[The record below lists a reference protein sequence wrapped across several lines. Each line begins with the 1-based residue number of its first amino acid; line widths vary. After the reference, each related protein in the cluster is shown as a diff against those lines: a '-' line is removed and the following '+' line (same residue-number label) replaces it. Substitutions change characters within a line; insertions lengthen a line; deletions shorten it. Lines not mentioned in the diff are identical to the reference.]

1 MDMSSFLVDAYFT
14 EYESK
19 AKYMMG
25 SSDPESLPL
34 KEAITD
40 LTKYADEPPGYA
52 AGCTNRSVLL
62 LPYVQ
67 WILKFRSFL
76 QRL

>member
-19 AKYMMG
+19 AKYMTG
-25 SSDPESLPL
+25 CSDTESL
-34 KEAITD
+34 KVAITD
-40 LTKYADEPPGYA
+40 LTKHADEPLGYA
-52 AGCTNRSVLL
+52 AGRTNRSVLL

>member
-19 AKYMMG
+19 AKYMTG
-25 SSDPESLPL
+25 SSDTESL
-34 KEAITD
+34 KVAITD
-40 LTKYADEPPGYA
+40 LIKHADEQLGYA
-52 AGCTNRSVLL
+52 AGRTNRSVLL

>member
-1 MDMSSFLVDAYFT
+1 MDMSIFFVDAYFT

-34 KEAITD
+34 SA
-40 LTKYADEPPGYA
+40 
-52 AGCTNRSVLL
+52 
-62 LPYVQ
+62 
-67 WILKFRSFL
+67 
-76 QRL
+76 

>member
-19 AKYMMG
+19 AKYMTG
-25 SSDPESLPL
+25 SSDTESL
-34 KEAITD
+34 KVAITD
-40 LTKYADEPPGYA
+40 LIKQADEQLGYA
-52 AGCTNRSVLL
+52 AGRTNRSVLL

>member
-1 MDMSSFLVDAYFT
+1 MDMSSFLADAYFT

-19 AKYMMG
+19 AKYMTG
-25 SSDPESLPL
+25 SSNTESL
-34 KEAITD
+34 KVSITD
-40 LTKYADEPPGYA
+40 LTKHADKPLGYA
-52 AGCTNRSVLL
+52 GGRTNRSVLL

>member
-1 MDMSSFLVDAYFT
+1 MT
-14 EYESK
+14 
-19 AKYMMG
+19 G
-25 SSDPESLPL
+25 SSDTESL
-34 KEAITD
+34 KVAITD
-40 LTKYADEPPGYA
+40 LTKHADEPLGYA
-52 AGCTNRSVLL
+52 AGRTNRSVLL

>member
-1 MDMSSFLVDAYFT
+1 MDMSSFLADAYFT

-19 AKYMMG
+19 AKYMTG
-25 SSDPESLPL
+25 SSDTESL
-34 KEAITD
+34 KVAITG
-40 LTKYADEPPGYA
+40 LTKHADEPLGYA
-52 AGCTNRSVLL
+52 AGRTNRSVLL